1 MYPPTVPIAK
11 DTPGRLP
18 PQSDGG
24 TGALVTLAISGGI
37 LVGGLLYPPV
47 LIPVAAA
54 LLLVLVPL
62 GVWLPCRFARQAY
75 RENFLD
81 GGFLSQWRPSS
92 REAIRFVAWT
102 LLKWSPFALIAVIA
116 FKGNGLV
123 VESIQ
128 RQLQIGIM
136 KLRGSAHATG
146 GALSDWGVWWVPDS
160 FEAVV
165 HSAGTQLSSFGDIV
179 RNFLVVLDFFFR
191 IESWLSI
198 GLLLWL
204 SVRTVLYV
212 GARGLLAHENVTKEK
227 HRLPITFRSPNEPS
241 TGAVEPSL
249 VDRSIV
255 HRDPFE
261 TSKLGVVY
269 ARRGTGGPERSS
281 NYRIPQSSS
290 CLVRRLLTG
299 TFLMNRYDL
308 GCAVDRWRFA
318 APYQVIVVD
327 LKGET
332 LCFRMKSLV
341 FFEAGLKLH
350 TKINT
355 QVAWMCLDSPF
366 IASVSGFGR
375 IAFRVNGNPDIG
387 TKDSTKAATDSVQ
400 ILRLI
405 AWSDDSRFI
414 LRPVG
419 GFINMA
425 LFAPISAEVEAS
437 AMVITESSDTDG
449 GSEIS
454 IFSRVLS
461 LVLT

>member
-1 MYPPTVPIAK
+1 MPIAK

-24 TGALVTLAISGGI
+24 TGVLVTLAIIGGI
-37 LVGGLLYPPV
+37 LVGGSLYPPV
-47 LIPVAAA
+47 LILVAAA

-92 REAIRFVAWT
+92 REAMRFVAWT

-116 FKGNGLV
+116 FAGNNLV
-123 VESIQ
+123 VDWIQ
-128 RQLQIGIM
+128 QKLQEGIM
-136 KLRGSAHATG
+136 YFRGSALDTG
-146 GALSDWGVWWVPDS
+146 EALSSWTVWWVPDS
-160 FEAVV
+160 FLEYV
-165 HSAGTQLSSFGDIV
+165 HSAGTELLDFGQV
-179 RNFLVVLDFFFR
+179 LAHFLLVLDFFFE
-191 IESWLSI
+191 IETYLSI
-198 GLLLWL
+198 GFLLWL
-204 SVRTVLYV
+204 SLRTVLYV
-212 GARGLLAHENVTKEK
+212 GARGLLAHEDVTKEK

-249 VDRSIV
+249 VDRIIV

-375 IAFRVNGNPDIG
+375 IAFRVNGNPAIV
-387 TKDSTKAATDSVQ
+387 TQDSTKAATDSVQ